1 MAGNKHD
8 NGVHEIGTPETLKA
22 YQEDTPGQE
31 VEKYLAGIQEVIQEK
46 KTKQK
51 KSFMQVFQNP
61 LKGFPY
67 NEELDDNFVKALEE
81 AKRDAKFVELEFRN
95 KNEAI
100 KAYKHINN
108 KLYPGGT
115 QPFDDIAQEGKW
127 LQFDNV
133 KDVKDVLNVFKKGGL
148 NFKINKGELKLGE
161 SLEEA
166 KNLMPAIHKIV
177 DTKGAAKVGG
187 VMLDMFTAS
196 VITQAYA
203 KVNDSN
209 KKKMENSNIQT
220 LVKLAQRLMGMKE
233 ELGLDEGRL
242 SDLLI
247 DIQQG
252 ATAKELARD
261 WKIPLSVAKDFLA
274 DYYADNRS
282 RRPKREEVEIEESI
296 RDVEKEFPRDREWK
310 KIVNK
315 HKNAIKKF
323 WKGGRLDGKAEEDIV
338 GWAMSN
344 GEIRTDDVDE
354 TDEWLHDIILANEE
368 VVSEGTNG
376 MEGKKI
382 SVRYSPQRAKRAK
395 PFSGKLTSHSTI
407 DKSDLFKDVEKNTW
421 ELRDDCNSIA
431 IRVPHGR
438 GSEKDKE
445 KWRELVNSSF
455 DGGGSPAGLIRGG
468 GLAPSEVKELF
479 ADMKKA
485 ANAFKGKVLA
495 QAHEISIEN
504 RKGKLDVK
512 KGLSAMLQAID
523 EFGMR
528 NHVSVSG
535 RDGVLTQIQY
545 AANHLNEEVK
555 PLQEQQTYKSL
566 VQGLEKD
573 KKEISKKSKAFG
585 QNDTKFVDKAIDF
598 LKMLEKEG
606 IPAGQIS
613 QVDFVTNRVPKFFVG
628 NPQRSPSFSKFTPND
643 VKKAVKHAK
652 KMGIME
658 SVDLKEG
665 TWQIPD
671 SYGQLLDLQ
680 KFLSKPHKAKT
691 AREVHKFHIDAD
703 SYFGDDSFSDMLD
716 AYYHTLPGG
725 DIDPYDRKEKVSQ
738 KSLDRAKKYNKI
750 KPGTDL
756 NILLMKALTDWTN
769 GDLQF
774 DRRGKITQSPRDWY
788 EKNNPK
794 MRNKSRVVKDVIEGK
809 MDGQKLTGQEI
820 SVYFR
825 RNKVRDKMTRK
836 AVEIALDHGGA
847 MNYAIKQIEKLKR
860 GLSKNKDVQKAL
872 NYANFGEQ
880 VRIKDVGFMFKEDS
894 PVAGNIQV
902 EGDPY
907 IPFKTGSGKLNKNIE
922 KYWKKEIRGISKDE
936 LLKIQTMYMITDHP
950 GVVSMYKAGKRDF
963 LKSLKD

>member
-46 KTKQK
+46 KNKQK
-51 KSFMQVFQNP
+51 KTFMQVFQNP

-67 NEELDDNFVKALEE
+67 NEELDDNFVKPLEE
-81 AKRDAKFVELEFRN
+81 AKNAKYLELKFRD

-100 KAYKHINN
+100 KAYRTINN
-108 KLYPGGT
+108 KIFPGGT
-115 QPFDDIAQEGKW
+115 QPFEDFVQEGSW

-133 KDVKDVLNVFKKGGL
+133 QDVKGVLKAFKKGGL
-148 NFKINKGELKLGE
+148 KFNIEVQE
-161 SLEEA
+161 SLE
-166 KNLMPAIHKIV
+166 
-177 DTKGAAKVGG
+177 
-187 VMLDMFTAS
+187 
-196 VITQAYA
+196 
-203 KVNDSN
+203 
-209 KKKMENSNIQT
+209 
-220 LVKLAQRLMGMKE
+220 
-233 ELGLDEGRL
+233 EGRL

-274 DYYADNRS
+274 DYYSSKRD
-282 RRPKREEVEIEESI
+282 RRPRKEEVELEEAKNLMPEIQKIVDRKQHSKVGGIVIDMFTASMITQIYDKVNDANKKKMETSNISTLVNLAQRIMQKSENDPIEENYK
-296 RDVEKEFPRDREWK
+296 DVIKMYPRDRDWK
-310 KIVNK
+310 KLITK
-315 HKNAIKKF
+315 HRKNIDDF
-323 WKGGRLDGKAEEDIV
+323 RDGKKDLDKKVEDELIS
-338 GWAMSN
+338 WALDA
-344 GEIRTDDVDE
+344 GEIRNKGEVEDFIDD
-354 TDEWLHDIILANEE
+354 I
-368 VVSEGTNG
+368 
-376 MEGKKI
+376 
-382 SVRYSPQRAKRAK
+382 
-395 PFSGKLTSHSTI
+395 
-407 DKSDLFKDVEKNTW
+407 
-421 ELRDDCNSIA
+421 
-431 IRVPHGR
+431 
-438 GSEKDKE
+438 
-445 KWRELVNSSF
+445 
-455 DGGGSPAGLIRGG
+455 
-468 GLAPSEVKELF
+468 
-479 ADMKKA
+479 
-485 ANAFKGKVLA
+485 
-495 QAHEISIEN
+495 
-504 RKGKLDVK
+504 
-512 KGLSAMLQAID
+512 
-523 EFGMR
+523 
-528 NHVSVSG
+528 
-535 RDGVLTQIQY
+535 
-545 AANHLNEEVK
+545 LNEENLDEMSSGDMIKKLFKVK
-555 PLQEQQTYKSL
+555 NDKEVKGIANLMNMTDTKVLLKMKKDNPKGFARMIAKMGELPAMEEVQEEISEVHKSSLAVNPKNVNKFKPMLQKYADKFGVELEFGIGGKMPSVVQIKSKSSGAEKNFMSAVNKDRKLMSLMDETIKEAQTYKSII
-566 VQGLEKD
+566 QGLEKD
-573 KKEISKKSKAFG
+573 KKEISKKSKSFG
-585 QNDTKFVDKAIDF
+585 QNDTKFVDKAINF

-628 NPQRSPSFSKFTPND
+628 NPQKSPSFSKFTPND
-643 VKKAVKHAK
+643 VKKAVAHAK

-658 SVDLKEG
+658 SVDLQEG

-671 SYGQLLDLQ
+671 SYDQLVALQ
-680 KFLSKPHKAKT
+680 RFLSKPHKAKT

-703 SYFGDDSFSDMLD
+703 RFFGDDSFSDMLD

-725 DIDPYDRKEKVSQ
+725 DIDPYDKKEKVSP
-738 KSLDRAKKYNKI
+738 KSMERAKKYNKI

-756 NILLMKALTDWTN
+756 NILLMKALTDWTG
-769 GDLQF
+769 GDLKF

-794 MRNKSRVVKDVIEGK
+794 LRNKSNVVTDVIESK
-809 MDGQKLTGQEI
+809 MSGSKLTGQEI

-825 RNKVRDKMTRK
+825 RNKVRDKTVRK
-836 AVEIALDHGGA
+836 AIEIALDHGGA

-880 VRIKDVGFMFKEDS
+880 VRIKEVGFMFKEDS

-936 LLKIQTMYMITDHP
+936 LLKIQSMYMITDHS
-950 GVVSMYKAGKRDF
+950 GVVAMYKAGKRDF

>member
-1 MAGNKHD
+1 MSDGNKHD
-8 NGVHEIGTPETLKA
+8 NGVHEVGTPETLQA

-46 KTKQK
+46 KNKQK

-67 NEELDDNFVKALEE
+67 NEELDDNFVKPLEE
-81 AKRDAKFVELEFRN
+81 
-95 KNEAI
+95 
-100 KAYKHINN
+100 
-108 KLYPGGT
+108 G
-115 QPFDDIAQEGKW
+115 
-127 LQFDNV
+127 
-133 KDVKDVLNVFKKGGL
+133 
-148 NFKINKGELKLGE
+148 
-161 SLEEA
+161 
-166 KNLMPAIHKIV
+166 KNLMPDIQKIV

-252 ATAKELARD
+252 ATAKELAKT

-274 DYYADNRS
+274 DYYADKRS
-282 RRPKREEVEIEESI
+282 RTPRREEVEIEESI

-323 WKGGRLDGKAEEDIV
+323 WRSGQLDDKAEEDIV

-376 MEGKKI
+376 MVGKKI
-382 SVRYSPQRAKRAK
+382 RNTYRPARAVRGK

-407 DKSDLFKDVEKNTW
+407 EKSDLFKDVEKNAFD
-421 ELRDDCNSIA
+421 LADDCNSIA
-431 IRVPHGR
+431 IRVPSPR

-455 DGGGSPAGLIRGG
+455 DGGGQPAGLIRGG

-485 ANAFKGKVLA
+485 ASAFGSRDILA
-495 QAHEISIEN
+495 QSHEISIN
-504 RKGKLDVK
+504 NKKGKLNID
-512 KGLSAMLQAID
+512 KGLNAMLKAID

-535 RDGVLTQIQY
+535 RDGILTQIQY
-545 AANHLNEEVK
+545 AANHLNEET
-555 PLQEQQTYKSL
+555 LQESQTYKSII
-566 VQGLEKD
+566 QGLEKD

-585 QNDTKFVDKAIDF
+585 QNDTKFVDKAINF

-628 NPQRSPSFSKFTPND
+628 NPNKSPSFSKFTPND
-643 VKKAVKHAK
+643 VKKAVAHAK

-658 SVDLKEG
+658 SVDLQEG

-671 SYGQLLDLQ
+671 SYDKLLDLQ

-703 SYFGDDSFSDMLD
+703 RYFGDDSFSDKLD
-716 AYYHTLPGG
+716 AYYYTLPGG
-725 DIDPYDRKEKVSQ
+725 DVDPYDKKEKSSP
-738 KSLDRAKKYNKI
+738 KSMERAKKYNKI

-756 NILLMKALTDWTN
+756 NILLMKALTDWTG

-774 DRRGKITQSPRDWY
+774 DRRGKITQMPRKWY
-788 EKNNPK
+788 ETNNPK
-794 MRNKSRVVKDVIEGK
+794 LNNKSNVVKATLEQKEVVQGTLEEGK

-825 RNKVRDKMTRK
+825 RNKVRDKTVRK

-847 MNYAIKQIEKLKR
+847 MNYAIKKIEKLKR
-860 GLSKNKDVQKAL
+860 GLSKNKDVEKAL

-880 VRIKDVGFMFKEDS
+880 YRLKGATIDFKTEDL
-894 PVAGNIQV
+894 GLQ
-902 EGDPY
+902 EDPY
-907 IPFKTGSGKLNKNIE
+907 TPFKTGSGKLNKNIE

-936 LLKIQTMYMITDHP
+936 LLKIQTMYMITDHS
-950 GVVSMYKAGKRDF
+950 GVVAMYKAGKRDF